1 MKWPETVFR
10 MYDIRGIAGEEI
22 TPDFAYTLGRVFAG
36 YVGEQG
42 IQLTAVGGDVRTTTP
57 ELKDAL
63 IDGLLAGGMN
73 VLDLGTVPT
82 PVVYFSLFESD
93 AQASIQVTASHNP
106 REYNGFKMNL
116 GPGSI
121 YGKAIQTLR
130 ERMEQPLPSPRSR
143 GQRSSW
149 DPIPTYVEVLTSR
162 LEIHQPFHLVLDTG
176 NGVAGP
182 VMQELLRAYDHIRVE
197 GLYLEPDGR
206 FPNHLPDPTVV
217 RYMKDAI
224 QRVKDVGADL
234 GIGLDGD
241 GDRIGA
247 VTGDGELLFGDRLLG
262 IFARDVLER
271 NPGATIIFDV
281 KCSQGLVEAI
291 RQWGGTPLM
300 WKTGHALLKEKLRE
314 TGAPLAGEM
323 SGHIFFKD
331 GYYGFDDALY
341 ATLRLLSILSRW
353 GMSLREAADLIP
365 SYPATPEIRVGCPDH
380 RKFEVVKALVNSFKQ
395 EGYEVIDIDGARI
408 QFPDGF
414 ALVRASNTQPVLV
427 LRVEART
434 PERLEELKTFLYDR
448 LKAFPEIDFSEGG
461 H

>member
-1 MKWPETVFR
+1 MKWPNTVFR
-10 MYDIRGIAGEEI
+10 MYDIRGIAGTEI
-22 TPDFAYTLGRVFAG
+22 TPEFAYALGRAFAG
-36 YVGEQG
+36 YAGEQG
-42 IQLTAVGGDVRTTTP
+42 VRLTAVGGDVRTTTP
-57 ELKDAL
+57 ELKEAL
-63 IDGLLAGGMN
+63 MDGLLTGGMN

-116 GPGSI
+116 GPGSVF
-121 YGKAIQTLR
+121 GEAIQVLR
-130 ERMEQPLPSPRSR
+130 QRMETLPSPSSAR

-149 DPIPTYVEVLTSR
+149 DPIPTYVERLTSR
-162 LEIHQPFHLVLDTG
+162 LEITRSFTVVLDTG

-182 VMQELLRAYDHIRVE
+182 VMQELFKAYDTVTVE
-197 GLYLEPDGR
+197 GIHLEPDGR

-217 RYMKDAI
+217 KYMQDAI
-224 QRVKDVGADL
+224 ARLHEVKADL
-234 GIGLDGD
+234 ALGLDGD

-271 NPGATIIFDV
+271 HPGATIIFDV

-291 RQWGGTPLM
+291 QQWGGTPLM

-341 ATLRLLSILSRW
+341 ASLRLLAILSRW
-353 GMSLREAADLIP
+353 DMSLREAADLIP
-365 SYPATPEIRVGCPDH
+365 AYPATPEIRVGCPDD
-380 RKFEVVKALVNSFKQ
+380 RKFEVVRELVQSFKR
-395 EGYEVIDIDGARI
+395 EGYEVVDIDGARI

-434 PERLEELKTFLYDR
+434 PERLEELKAFLFER
-448 LKAFPEIDFSEGG
+448 LKAFPEIAFDTGG